1 MITITHPITIQA
13 QKLFKT
19 NQIWKFDASGKT
31 MIRLIIRILF
41 SFLLIGTLRS
51 IERQSPVLAAI
62 LAVVFLG
69 LLLMIAFVGLI
80 IRLA

>member
-1 MITITHPITIQA
+1 
-13 QKLFKT
+13 
-19 NQIWKFDASGKT
+19 

-69 LLLMIAFVGLI
+69 LFLMIAFVGLI